1 MVTKILRK
9 KEKKDLT
16 GPTLLEITD
25 YPTYRGPCKQMVT
38 TLYGFAEGKRL
49 AWNLTV
55 GGPQKKRF
63 QLSFSNDTLQFSEGR
78 KWYQNYKRD
87 KAQREEFN

>member
-1 MVTKILRK
+1 MPVGRFLRF
-9 KEKKDLT
+9 
-16 GPTLLEITD
+16 GPIEGVPYLIATLARLL
-25 YPTYRGPCKQMVT
+25 GPN
-38 TLYGFAEGKRL
+38 GFAEGKRL
-49 AWNLTV
+49 AWNLAV

-63 QLSFSNDTLQFSEGR
+63 QLSLSNDTLQFSEGR